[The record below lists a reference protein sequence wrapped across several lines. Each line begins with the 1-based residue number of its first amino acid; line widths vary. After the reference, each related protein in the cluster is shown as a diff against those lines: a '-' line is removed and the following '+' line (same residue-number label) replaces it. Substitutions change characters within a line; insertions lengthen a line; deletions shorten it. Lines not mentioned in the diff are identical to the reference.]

1 MLPVPFS
8 RRCVLIMAVGPD
20 AIGSKPGIECV
31 QMPEKSGMDAEF
43 CRCPKTG
50 VAAADTNIN
59 SRRKFRC
66 RVFMLSSP
74 SWFRQYVLS
83 DATPCARGLEGQ
95 WNIGVRHLPSV
106 LKSNNRCAR
115 VSDAIF

>member
-83 DATPCARGLEGQ
+83 DATPCARGLEGTSDKLACHRRSD
-95 WNIGVRHLPSV
+95 GVII
-106 LKSNNRCAR
+106 AR
-115 VSDAIF
+115 VSGRRRQ